1 MKSITIFCSSQSNVS
16 PIFFSEIGE
25 LAQSLVSSNYR
36 VLYGGSNSGLMG
48 HLADMALKIG
58 GEVIGIV
65 PECFNTSE
73 LNHDKLSL
81 THYTEDLFARKK
93 LMIEQGDAFI
103 IFPGGLGTLDEALE
117 VITLKQIGLI
127 DKPIIFLDLL
137 DFWQPQ
143 LESFVYLKEH
153 GMISNDLDSL
163 YHVCK
168 TQKQVISVLNKEL
181 GS

>member
-1 MKSITIFCSSQSNVS
+1 MKSITIFCSSSSEVS
-16 PIFFSEIGE
+16 PIFFSEIGS
-25 LAQSLVSSNYR
+25 LAESLVENKYR
-36 VLYGGSNSGLMG
+36 VLYGGSKSGLMG
-48 HLADMALKIG
+48 HLADQALKID
-58 GEVIGIV
+58 GEVIGIL
-65 PECFNTSE
+65 PECFNNDSIR
-73 LNHDKLSL
+73 HDRLSVVQNTL
-81 THYTEDLFARKK
+81 DLFERKK
-93 LMIEQGDAFI
+93 LMIEQGDAFV

-153 GMISNDLDSL
+153 GMISHSLESL

-168 TQKQVISVLNKEL
+168 THKEVISVLNKEL